1 VSAKYTT
8 APEVEKLARKL
19 IGTVARHEYLADVR
33 IDFIFIYEA
42 PASKGRIVLGRARK
56 IGGLS
61 AYLADAPAAG
71 DPNPDGFTERHPF
84 FVIEI
89 SFDTWQEL
97 TEGQRVALVDHELCH
112 CVVEFDLNTGE
123 PKLSTVGHDVEEFA
137 CVVERHGLWSNGLTG
152 MGRVMSE
159 QLSLAIDHLESDR

>member
-1 VSAKYTT
+1 MTAKYTT
-8 APEVEKLARKL
+8 APEVEKIARKL
-19 IGTVARHEYLADVR
+19 ISTVERHQPLDEVR

-42 PASKGRIVLGRARK
+42 PVSKGRVVLGRARK

-61 AYLADAPAAG
+61 AYLAEARPVG
-71 DPNPDGFTERHPF
+71 EPNLDGFTERQPF
-84 FVIEI
+84 FVVEI
-89 SFDTWQEL
+89 SFDTWQGL
-97 TEGQRVALVDHELCH
+97 SDAQRVALVDHELCH
-112 CVVEFDLNTGE
+112 CRIDYDTKTDE

-159 QLSLAIDHLESDR
+159 QLALAIDHLEAGS